1 MQLIRLALN
10 LAPLRQIKERG
21 SLNLLFK
28 FIKRP
33 NAWIVIGTHGRR
45 GISRLFLGSVAE
57 ALARISSKPL
67 LLIRGG

>member
-1 MQLIRLALN
+1 MQLIRQALN

-33 NAWIVIGTHGRR
+33 NAAYLDSDRR
-45 GISRLFLGSVAE
+45 PWATGY
-57 ALARISSKPL
+57 KPA
-67 LLIRGG
+67 IPR